1 MADDEQPDNV
11 LPFSRV
17 AKDAAGGEP
26 RPVRDLEADLIVLAL
41 ITRLYNEGWDDN
53 GLMAVETVRDWQR
66 DYAVAGGAE
75 RAMFDLFV
83 SGLSVAKMLVTQLA
97 KQTSPDTVTATLAV
111 ARTVLKVELARA
123 RSEHDSSE

>member
-1 MADDEQPDNV
+1 
-11 LPFSRV
+11 
-17 AKDAAGGEP
+17 
-26 RPVRDLEADLIVLAL
+26 
-41 ITRLYNEGWDDN
+41 
-53 GLMAVETVRDWQR
+53 
-66 DYAVAGGAE
+66 
-75 RAMFDLFV
+75 MFDLFV